1 MMKRDTFELIKALEG
16 SIEPYAETHVD
27 EKHLVNLKEWCELH
41 ERITDEIAKVANTSN
56 LRCYYSAREIIDYAR
71 EHLRNIDQYLGD
83 YINNWNYDNLAEEP
97 DGENYF

>member
-1 MMKRDTFELIKALEG
+1 MMKRDTFELIQALEG

-27 EKHLVNLKEWCELH
+27 EKHLANLKEWCELH

-83 YINNWNYDNLAEEP
+83 YINNWNYDELAEEP
-97 DGENYF
+97 DEENYF

>member
-1 MMKRDTFELIKALEG
+1 MKRDTFELIQALEG
-16 SIEPYAETHVD
+16 SIEPYAETRVD
-27 EKHLVNLKEWCELH
+27 EKHLTNLKEWCELH
-41 ERITDEIAKVANTSN
+41 ERITDEIAKVANTNN

-83 YINNWNYDNLAEEP
+83 YINNWNYDELAEEP

>member
-1 MMKRDTFELIKALEG
+1 MKYDTFELIQKLDG
-16 SIEPYAETHVD
+16 NIEPCAETNID
-27 EKHLVNLKEWCELH
+27 IEHLANLKAWCILH

-56 LRCYYSAREIIDYAR
+56 LRRYYSAREIIDYAR

-83 YINNWNYDNLAEEP
+83 YINNWNYDELAEEP

>member
-1 MMKRDTFELIKALEG
+1 MMKRDTFELIQALEG

-27 EKHLVNLKEWCELH
+27 EKHLANLKEWCELH

-71 EHLRNIDQYLGD
+71 EHLRNIDQCLGD
-83 YINNWNYDNLAEEP
+83 YISNWNYDELAEEP